1 MTRTNISHRFI
12 TNQSSVNE
20 IPQEQWQRAGEREE
34 VGVGR
39 YLRGLPARRSAHMAA
54 AEETA
59 GSWRWRDSAMER
71 GRERERG
78 AEAAKTPGGGGG
90 G

>member
-1 MTRTNISHRFI
+1 MDLLVATTQQGQKNASGRKARMTRTNISHRFI

-34 VGVGR
+34 AGVGR

-54 AEETA
+54 AADEETMQ
-59 GSWRWRDSAMER
+59 WRL
-71 GRERERG
+71 
-78 AEAAKTPGGGGG
+78 
-90 G
+90 